1 METKSSTRALTK
13 LEARM
18 LGVTPAEAQTL
29 DDVLAGKRV
38 HSQDWRASAG
48 RHFELIGLSRDA
60 VEAILW
66 RLKIG
71 GADTET
77 GNDAPRG
84 GVAGKWI
91 QLRQSGRAKAKRRL
105 A

>member
-1 METKSSTRALTK
+1 
-13 LEARM
+13 M
-18 LGVTPAEAQTL
+18 LGISPGEAQIL
-29 DDVLAGKRV
+29 NEVLAGQRV

-48 RHFELIGLSRDA
+48 RHFELTGLSVDA

-71 GADTET
+71 GADVEI

-84 GVAGKWI
+84 GVAGNWI
-91 QLRQSGRAKAKRRL
+91 QLRQSGRTKARRRL
-105 A
+105 I